1 MGVDDLRTFEMGRAK
16 VQNTVF
22 WQLFYF
28 ELSVWD
34 LKVLLKSREMCVLRT
49 TEIHPFRR

>member
-1 MGVDDLRTFEMGRAK
+1 MHVGVDDLRTFEMVPAK

-22 WQLFYF
+22 RQLFYF

-34 LKVLLKSREMCVLRT
+34 LSIAEKQGDVRT
-49 TEIHPFRR
+49 AYD